1 MRLHKKN
8 YAEFS
13 EAFDVLA
20 KLAANNNEIRSY
32 LYRLH
37 NKVTNGATARI
48 FSEKEL
54 PLEYLKI
61 SAINYERYIKQH
73 ENDEDIIKVD

>member
-1 MRLHKKN
+1 MRLYKKN

-20 KLAANNNEIRSY
+20 KLAANNSEIRSY

-37 NKVTNGATARI
+37 NKVTNGATSRI
-48 FSEKEL
+48 FNEKEL
-54 PLEYLKI
+54 PLEHLKI
-61 SAINYERYIKQH
+61 SSINYERYIKQH
-73 ENDEDIIKVD
+73 ENDDNIIHVD

>member
-1 MRLHKKN
+1 MRLYKRN

-20 KLAANNNEIRSY
+20 KLAANNCQIRNY

-37 NKVTNGATARI
+37 NKVTNGATSRI
-48 FSEKEL
+48 FNEREL

-61 SAINYERYIKQH
+61 SPINYERYLKQH
-73 ENDEDIIKVD
+73 ENDENIIKVD